1 MGFTPQQVNAMSMWQ
16 YLAVIEGYAAANSQD
31 DGKMSDK
38 EADDL
43 FAWTQAMDDR
53 AAG

>member
-16 YLAVIEGYAAANSQD
+16 FFTAAEVHKTE

-38 EADDL
+38 EADEL
-43 FAWTQAMDDR
+43 FEWLR
-53 AAG
+53 SKE